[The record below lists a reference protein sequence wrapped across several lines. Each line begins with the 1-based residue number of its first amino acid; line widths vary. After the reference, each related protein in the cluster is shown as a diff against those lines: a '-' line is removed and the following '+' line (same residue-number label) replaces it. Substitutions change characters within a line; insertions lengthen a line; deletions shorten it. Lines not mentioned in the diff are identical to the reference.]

1 MMPDARANR
10 GWWILVAASFLI
22 AYAPL
27 IVNLAKGPWATEQ
40 DGQGPLIIAASIW
53 LIWREQRV
61 LAAIP
66 LKPYPALGW
75 LVLITGLILMYVA
88 RTQGLVGAEMLSAIV
103 TLAGCLVLLAGRQM
117 LAAAAFPL
125 AFLLFAVPLPDW
137 VIDSATVPLKVFI
150 STVVTWVLYAAG
162 YPIAQNGVVIVIGPY
177 QLLVKDA
184 CSGMNSILALAAVGA
199 FYAYAFRRQTP
210 FRAIVLLAATLPVA
224 VLANVFRVM
233 ILVLI
238 AYAGG
243 IDSLNGPLHP
253 LSGVGL
259 FGVALLLLSLLDR
272 LLGICFAGTAR
283 VGRPTAPS

>member
-1 MMPDARANR
+1 
-10 GWWILVAASFLI
+10 
-22 AYAPL
+22 
-27 IVNLAKGPWATEQ
+27 
-40 DGQGPLIIAASIW
+40 
-53 LIWREQRV
+53 
-61 LAAIP
+61 
-66 LKPYPALGW
+66 
-75 LVLITGLILMYVA
+75 
-88 RTQGLVGAEMLSAIV
+88 
-103 TLAGCLVLLAGRQM
+103 M